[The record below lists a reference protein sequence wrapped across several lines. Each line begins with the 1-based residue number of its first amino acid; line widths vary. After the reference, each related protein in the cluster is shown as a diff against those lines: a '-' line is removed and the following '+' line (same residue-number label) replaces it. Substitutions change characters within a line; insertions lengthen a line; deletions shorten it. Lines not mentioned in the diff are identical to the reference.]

1 MIRTRAYCSV
11 IVASIVKAVIA
22 QSKSAAIW
30 FQRWITK
37 PKSRGCSGVNK
48 SRFVLLGHFCLSN
61 WTWYARLVVQWAH
74 VQWTYTIYLCPCA
87 FIAKEGSLL
96 CPFIKMGSRRKP
108 PRLDMLDFSRQPGN
122 KPLKTFQDA
131 SNDKSTSRL
140 VELGVLTNVFLCP
153 ELWLTSHI
161 ILSSA
166 PLKYHRCFLWVDI
179 DEASG
184 ERKSRTS
191 MSSETVWLEG

>member
-1 MIRTRAYCSV
+1 MESISLGLSFYCHFRPFLSFQLDL
-11 IVASIVKAVIA
+11 ICQTSCTMSPRSMNIYYISLSLCFYSKRGISPLSI
-22 QSKSAAIW
+22 
-30 FQRWITK
+30 
-37 PKSRGCSGVNK
+37 
-48 SRFVLLGHFCLSN
+48 
-61 WTWYARLVVQWAH
+61 Y
-74 VQWTYTIYLCPCA
+74 
-87 FIAKEGSLL
+87 
-96 CPFIKMGSRRKP
+96 KMGSRRKP